1 MQCIYQ
7 AAKAP
12 KNGAFGAKNKLAG
25 CINIT
30 FLILPDQEGCFREYI
45 FDQLLILQMS

>member
-7 AAKAP
+7 AAKALET
-12 KNGAFGAKNKLAG
+12 GAFGAKNQSASR
-25 CINIT
+25 INIT